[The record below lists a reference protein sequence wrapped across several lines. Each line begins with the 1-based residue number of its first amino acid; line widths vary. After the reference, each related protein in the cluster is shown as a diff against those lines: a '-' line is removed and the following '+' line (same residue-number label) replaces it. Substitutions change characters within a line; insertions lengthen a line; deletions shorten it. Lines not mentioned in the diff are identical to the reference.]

1 MTRRE
6 VWAVLLLAIVFGR
19 GGEPESR
26 MRDVHQLAPGFL
38 AEKALWFNA
47 VSFEESLALVA

>member
-1 MTRRE
+1 M
-6 VWAVLLLAIVFGR
+6 LLLAIVFGR

-26 MRDVHQLAPGFL
+26 MRDVHQIAPGFL